1 MAFKTEWIRARQTKF
16 TVYVTVYILVV
27 MAVIVVANW
36 LANRHNRSVDTTSN
50 KRFSLSDQTEKV
62 VRDLKQDVRMVYW
75 DRTSEFDRARDTLG
89 RYDALSPR
97 LKVDYIDPTRK
108 PQLARQA
115 GIRETGL
122 VVIEAAGRK
131 QEARSLNEEE
141 ITGALIRALKG
152 GERLVCFVAGSGEP
166 TLGDTGREGFSM
178 LKQLMEREQYKTREI
193 SLLQKAEVPKE
204 CTVTVA
210 ARPRFDY
217 VDPVVNALKSYV
229 GNGGRLLLMMT
240 APIPQ
245 GNEPAA
251 EQAALSKILEG
262 WGIKPNKDLVLEP
275 SAVGQLAG
283 LGPEVPLITSYES
296 HAIVREM
303 SGAATAFP
311 LPRSLEVSG
320 SAQKVI
326 STTENSFAVTNLS
339 GRELRVDPR
348 TAKKGPFTIAGAAEV
363 KGSAGQGRVVV
374 YGSAD
379 WATNVL
385 LRFNGN
391 PSLAMNTLNWLSSDE
406 DLISIR
412 PKEPEDRRLNLS
424 RRQMQLLQYT
434 SLVLLPLAA
443 VFMGVA
449 VWWKRR

>member
-1 MAFKTEWIRARQTKF
+1 MAIKTDWMRARQTKF
-16 TVYVTVYILVV
+16 TAYATVYILVV
-27 MAVIVVANW
+27 LAVIVLANW
-36 LANRHNRSVDTTSN
+36 LANRHNRSVDTTAN

-62 VRDLKQDVRMVYW
+62 VRNLNQDVKLTYW
-75 DRTSEFDRARDTLG
+75 DRQGEFDRARDVLG
-89 RYDALSPR
+89 RYDALSPK
-97 LKVDYIDPTRK
+97 LKVEYVDPTRK

-115 GIRETGL
+115 GVRETGL
-122 VVIEAAGRK
+122 VVIEGAGRR

-152 GERLVCFVAGSGEP
+152 GERQVCFVAGSGEP
-166 TLGDTGREGFSM
+166 TIGETGQDGFSM

-229 GNGGRLLLMMT
+229 DGGGRLLVMLT
-240 APIPQ
+240 APIRQ

-251 EQAALSKILEG
+251 EQAALSKVLEG
-262 WGIKPNKDLVLEP
+262 WGIKPNKDLILEP

-283 LGPEVPLITSYES
+283 LGPEVPLITSYQS
-296 HAIVREM
+296 HPIVREM

-320 SAQKVI
+320 SAVKVI
-326 STTENSFAVTNLS
+326 STTENSFAVSDLS
-339 GRELRVDPR
+339 AREVRIDPR
-348 TAKKGPFTIAGAAEV
+348 TAKKGPFTISAAAEV
-363 KGSAGQGRVVV
+363 KTGAGQARVVV
-374 YGSAD
+374 YGSTD

-412 PKEPEDRRLNLS
+412 PKEPEDRRLNMT

-434 SLVLLPLAA
+434 SLLLLPLAA
-443 VFMGVA
+443 VVAGVA